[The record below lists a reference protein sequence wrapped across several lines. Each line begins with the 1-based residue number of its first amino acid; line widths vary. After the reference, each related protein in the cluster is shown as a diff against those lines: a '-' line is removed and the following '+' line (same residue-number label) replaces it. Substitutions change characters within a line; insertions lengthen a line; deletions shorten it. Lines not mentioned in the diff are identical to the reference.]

1 MYKRRRYSTK
11 RRPRRYNRRTRTRR
25 LMRHGY
31 KNPYLANKIY
41 SFKQRVDF
49 GEVVAASGSAMTYD
63 FAPSLSDLSN
73 KAAFKDL
80 FDQYRI
86 VGLKLRFDP
95 QVSQIVNTTNLS
107 PVLPDLLMYSVLDFN
122 DAATLSSTAKATE
135 YQTCKITRFS
145 KPHIRYFKPCVVQNT
160 TDSAANSYNKT
171 YQSPW
176 IATTN
181 DLIAHLGV
189 KVLTDPNSGSGTW
202 RWSVSAT
209 YYIQFKNVN

>member
-95 QVSQIVNTTNLS
+95 QVSEVINI
-107 PVLPDLLMYSVLDFN
+107 PALPDLLMYSVLDFN
-122 DAATLSSTAKATE
+122 DSATLTTTIKATE
-135 YQTCKITRFS
+135 YQTCKITKFS
-145 KPHIRYFKPCVVQNT
+145 KPHVRYFRPCVVQNT

-171 YQSPW
+171 YPSPW
-176 IATTN
+176 ISTAN
-181 DLIAHLGV
+181 DIIAHLGV
-189 KVLTDPNSGSGTW
+189 KVLTDPNSGSSTW

>member
-49 GEVVAASGSAMTYD
+49 NEVVAASGSAMTFD

-73 KAAFKDL
+73 KAAFKEL

-95 QVSQIVNTTNLS
+95 QVSEAINIS
-107 PVLPDLLMYSVLDFN
+107 ALPNLLMYSVLDFN
-122 DAATLSSTAKATE
+122 DAATLTTTAKATE

-145 KPHIRYFKPCVVQNT
+145 KPHVRYFRPCVVQNT

-171 YQSPW
+171 YPSPW
-176 IATTN
+176 ISTTK
-181 DLIAHLGV
+181 DLVAHLGV
-189 KVLTDPNSGSGTW
+189 KVLTDLNPGSSTW
-202 RWSVSAT
+202 KWNVSAT